1 MSGLDVIK
9 AERRRKTFAVAHRIV
24 DMNIDAVFV
33 AISRL
38 GTIPKLIRHLKLA
51 VLIKSDTAA
60 GIVIIDNGKNI
71 RIFYAP
77 LPQKLFNR
85 SLRTAADNMNFISAA
100 QRFVGKNLEIFG
112 IIGNNPMEN
121 RDRFS
126 AYLRLSLPPPN
137 KLENRSFSELGLKA
151 DSGLILIFG
160 SDMLPVMV

>member
-85 SLRTAADNMNFISAA
+85 SLRTATDNMNFISAA

-112 IIGNNPMEN
+112 IIGNNPMEIETDFQLICVCHC
-121 RDRFS
+121 RLRTSWRTGLS
-126 AYLRLSLPPPN
+126 AS
-137 KLENRSFSELGLKA
+137 LGLKPTA
-151 DSGLILIFG
+151 D
-160 SDMLPVMV
+160 

>member
-1 MSGLDVIK
+1 MSGFDIIK
-9 AERRRKTFAVAHRIV
+9 AERRCKTFAVAHCIV

-77 LPQKLFNR
+77 LLQKLFNR
-85 SLRTAADNMNFISAA
+85 SLWTAADNMNFISAA
-100 QRFVGKNLEIFG
+100 QRFVGKNLKLFG
-112 IIGNNPMEN
+112 IIGNDAMEIKTDFQLICACHC
-121 RDRFS
+121 RLRTSWRTGLS
-126 AYLRLSLPPPN
+126 AN
-137 KLENRSFSELGLKA
+137 LGLKPTA
-151 DSGLILIFG
+151 D
-160 SDMLPVMV
+160 